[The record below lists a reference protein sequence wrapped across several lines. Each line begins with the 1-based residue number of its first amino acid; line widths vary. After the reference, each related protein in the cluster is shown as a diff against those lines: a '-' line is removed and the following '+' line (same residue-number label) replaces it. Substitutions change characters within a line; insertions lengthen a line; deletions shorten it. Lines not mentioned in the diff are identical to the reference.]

1 MAISKAERLLNLFFV
16 LLNTKRPISRHD
28 IRQKVSGYEN
38 CESDSSFER
47 MFERDK
53 DELRSTGIK
62 IETLSMDSLF
72 EDELGYRIDQNIF
85 ITKVIDWS
93 SDERIM
99 LNLAAA
105 IWKNTEFENLAKI
118 ASIKAGNVTS
128 ELSDSDSET
137 INDLNTLN
145 YRTILQSLQNKS
157 ALDFQYLALD
167 DSKPRKRKVIVKR
180 LYRLEKYWY
189 IEAID
194 IAAQVIKNYQINRIY
209 GQIRL
214 SQASQVEVNL
224 LKSLASPS
232 QEKRSVEVT
241 TTEDSR
247 LLIHITGGLVAG
259 EDKISFDYFD
269 VESFVN
275 NILFLSSIITDINH
289 DEVKKLYVSKLID
302 YRNVLK

>member
-16 LLNTKRPISRHD
+16 LLNTKRPISRND

-62 IETLSMDSLF
+62 IETLSMDALF
-72 EDELGYRIDQNIF
+72 DDELGYRIDQNIF
-85 ITKVIDWS
+85 ITKEIDWS
-93 SDERIM
+93 RDERIM

-118 ASIKAGNVTS
+118 ASIKTGNVTS
-128 ELSDSDSET
+128 EISDSDSET
-137 INDLNTLN
+137 INDLNMLN
-145 YRTILQSLQNKS
+145 YRIILQSLQSKS
-157 ALDFQYLALD
+157 ALEFQYVALD
-167 DSKPRKRKVIVKR
+167 DSKPRNRKVIAKR

-194 IAAQVIKNYQINRIY
+194 IADQLIKNYQINRIF

-214 SQASQVEVNL
+214 AQASQIEVNL
-224 LKSLASPS
+224 LKSLTSRP
-232 QEKRSVEVT
+232 QEKKSIEVS

-247 LLIHITGGLVAG
+247 LLTHITGGLVAG
-259 EDKISFDYFD
+259 EDKISLDYFD
-269 VESFVN
+269 SESFVN

-289 DEVKKLYVSKLID
+289 DEVKKLYISKLID

>member
-93 SDERIM
+93 SDERLM

-118 ASIKAGNVTS
+118 ASIKAGNVSS

-145 YRTILQSLQNKS
+145 YRTILQSLQNRS

-167 DSKPRKRKVIVKR
+167 DSKPRNRKVIVKR

-209 GQIRL
+209 GQIRQ

-232 QEKRSVEVT
+232 QEKKSVEVT

-247 LLIHITGGLVAG
+247 LLTHITGGLVAG
-259 EDKISFDYFD
+259 ENIISFDYFD
-269 VESFVN
+269 AESFVN
-275 NILFLSSIITDINH
+275 NILFLSSIITGINH
-289 DEVKKLYVSKLID
+289 DEVKKLYISKLID
-302 YRNVLK
+302 YRDVLK

>member
-128 ELSDSDSET
+128 EISDSDSET

-145 YRTILQSLQNKS
+145 YRTILQSLQNRS
-157 ALDFQYLALD
+157 VLDFQYLALD
-167 DSKPRKRKVIVKR
+167 DSKPRNRKVIVKR

-232 QEKRSVEVT
+232 QEKISVEVT

-247 LLIHITGGLVAG
+247 LLTHITGGLVAG

-269 VESFVN
+269 AESFVN
-275 NILFLSSIITDINH
+275 NILFLSSIITGINH
-289 DEVKKLYVSKLID
+289 DEVKKLYISKLID
-302 YRNVLK
+302 YRDVLK

>member
-128 ELSDSDSET
+128 EISDSDSET

-232 QEKRSVEVT
+232 QEKKSVEVT

-247 LLIHITGGLVAG
+247 LLTHITGGLVAG

-269 VESFVN
+269 AESFVN
-275 NILFLSSIITDINH
+275 NILFLSSIITGINH
-289 DEVKKLYVSKLID
+289 DEVKKLYISKLID
-302 YRNVLK
+302 YRDVLK

>member
-93 SDERIM
+93 SDERLM

-128 ELSDSDSET
+128 EISDSESET
-137 INDLNTLN
+137 INDLNTIN
-145 YRTILQSLQNKS
+145 YRTILQSLQNRS

-167 DSKPRKRKVIVKR
+167 DSKPRNRKVIVKR

-214 SQASQVEVNL
+214 SQVSQVEVNL
-224 LKSLASPS
+224 LKSLVSPS
-232 QEKRSVEVT
+232 QEKKSIKVT

-247 LLIHITGGLVAG
+247 LLTHITGGLVAG
-259 EDKISFDYFD
+259 ENIISFDYFD
-269 VESFVN
+269 AESFVN
-275 NILFLSSIITDINH
+275 NILFLSSIITDIDH
-289 DEVKKLYVSKLID
+289 DEVKKLYISKLID
-302 YRNVLK
+302 YREVFK

>member
-1 MAISKAERLLNLFFV
+1 VAISKAERLLNLFFV
-16 LLNTKRPISRHD
+16 LLNTKRPISRND

-62 IETLSMDSLF
+62 IETLSMDALF
-72 EDELGYRIDQNIF
+72 DDELGYRIDQNIF
-85 ITKVIDWS
+85 ITKEIDWS
-93 SDERIM
+93 RDERIM

-118 ASIKAGNVTS
+118 ASIKTGNVTS
-128 ELSDSDSET
+128 EISDSDSET
-137 INDLNTLN
+137 INDLNMLN
-145 YRTILQSLQNKS
+145 YRIILQSLQSKS
-157 ALDFQYLALD
+157 ALEFQYVALD
-167 DSKPRKRKVIVKR
+167 DSKPRNRKVIAKR

-194 IAAQVIKNYQINRIY
+194 IADQLIKNYQINRIF

-214 SQASQVEVNL
+214 AQASQIEVNL
-224 LKSLASPS
+224 LKSLTSRP
-232 QEKRSVEVT
+232 QEKKSIEVS

-247 LLIHITGGLVAG
+247 LLTHITGGLVAG
-259 EDKISFDYFD
+259 EDKISLDYFD
-269 VESFVN
+269 SESFVN

-289 DEVKKLYVSKLID
+289 DEVKKLYISKLID

>member
-1 MAISKAERLLNLFFV
+1 VAISKAERLLNLFFV
-16 LLNTKRPISRHD
+16 LLNTKRPISRND

-62 IETLSMDSLF
+62 IETLSMDTLF

-93 SDERIM
+93 RDERIM
-99 LNLAAA
+99 LNLASA

-118 ASIKAGNVTS
+118 ASIKTGNVTS
-128 ELSDSDSET
+128 EISDSDSET
-137 INDLNTLN
+137 INDLNMLN
-145 YRTILQSLQNKS
+145 YRIILQSLQSKS
-157 ALDFQYLALD
+157 ALEFQYVALD
-167 DSKPRKRKVIVKR
+167 DSKPRNRKVIAKR

-194 IAAQVIKNYQINRIY
+194 IAAQLIKNYQINRIY

-214 SQASQVEVNL
+214 AQASQIEVNL
-224 LKSLASPS
+224 LKSLTSPP
-232 QEKRSVEVT
+232 QEKKSIEVT

-247 LLIHITGGLVAG
+247 LLTHITGGLVAG

-269 VESFVN
+269 SESFVN

-289 DEVKKLYVSKLID
+289 DEVKKLYISKLID

>member
-85 ITKVIDWS
+85 ITKMIDWS
-93 SDERIM
+93 SDERLM

-137 INDLNTLN
+137 INDLDNLN
-145 YRTILQSLQNKS
+145 YRTILQSLQNRS

-167 DSKPRKRKVIVKR
+167 DSKPRNRKVIVKR

-214 SQASQVEVNL
+214 SQVSQVEVNL

-232 QEKRSVEVT
+232 QEKKSVEVT

-247 LLIHITGGLVAG
+247 LLTHITGGLVAG

-269 VESFVN
+269 AESFVS
-275 NILFLSSIITDINH
+275 NILFLSSIITGINH

>member
-128 ELSDSDSET
+128 EISDSDSET

-232 QEKRSVEVT
+232 QEKKSVEVT

-247 LLIHITGGLVAG
+247 LLTHITGGLVAG

-269 VESFVN
+269 AESFVN
-275 NILFLSSIITDINH
+275 NILFLSSIITGINH

>member
-128 ELSDSDSET
+128 EISDSDSET
-137 INDLNTLN
+137 INDLNTFN
-145 YRTILQSLQNKS
+145 YKDQMY
-157 ALDFQYLALD
+157 A
-167 DSKPRKRKVIVKR
+167 V
-180 LYRLEKYWY
+180 
-189 IEAID
+189 
-194 IAAQVIKNYQINRIY
+194 
-209 GQIRL
+209 
-214 SQASQVEVNL
+214 
-224 LKSLASPS
+224 
-232 QEKRSVEVT
+232 
-241 TTEDSR
+241 
-247 LLIHITGGLVAG
+247 
-259 EDKISFDYFD
+259 
-269 VESFVN
+269 
-275 NILFLSSIITDINH
+275 
-289 DEVKKLYVSKLID
+289 
-302 YRNVLK
+302 

>member
-128 ELSDSDSET
+128 EISDSDSET
-137 INDLNTLN
+137 INDLNTFN

-232 QEKRSVEVT
+232 QEKKSVEVT

-247 LLIHITGGLVAG
+247 LLTHITGGLVAG

-269 VESFVN
+269 AESFVN
-275 NILFLSSIITDINH
+275 NILFLSSIITGINH
-289 DEVKKLYVSKLID
+289 DEVKKLYISKLID
-302 YRNVLK
+302 YRDVLK

>member
-128 ELSDSDSET
+128 EISDSDSET

-275 NILFLSSIITDINH
+275 NILFLSSIITNINH

>member
-128 ELSDSDSET
+128 EISDSDSEI

-145 YRTILQSLQNKS
+145 YRTILQSLQNRS

-167 DSKPRKRKVIVKR
+167 DSKPRNRKVIVKR

-209 GQIRL
+209 GQIRQ

-224 LKSLASPS
+224 LKSLVSPS
-232 QEKRSVEVT
+232 QEKKSVEVT

-247 LLIHITGGLVAG
+247 LLTHITGGLVAG
-259 EDKISFDYFD
+259 EDIISFDYFD
-269 VESFVN
+269 AESFVN
-275 NILFLSSIITDINH
+275 NILFLSSIITGINH
-289 DEVKKLYVSKLID
+289 DEVKKLYISKLID
-302 YRNVLK
+302 YRDVLK

>member
-137 INDLNTLN
+137 INDLKTLN
-145 YRTILQSLQNKS
+145 YRTILQSLQNRS

-167 DSKPRKRKVIVKR
+167 DSKPRNRKVIVKR

-214 SQASQVEVNL
+214 SQAIQVEVNL

-232 QEKRSVEVT
+232 QEKKSVEVT

-247 LLIHITGGLVAG
+247 LLTHITGGLVAG

-269 VESFVN
+269 AESFVN

>member
-128 ELSDSDSET
+128 EISDSDSET
-137 INDLNTLN
+137 INDLNTFN
-145 YRTILQSLQNKS
+145 YRTILQSLQNRS

>member
-128 ELSDSDSET
+128 EISDSDSET

-145 YRTILQSLQNKS
+145 YRTILQSLQNRS

-167 DSKPRKRKVIVKR
+167 DSKPRNRKVIVKR

-232 QEKRSVEVT
+232 QEKKSVEVT

-247 LLIHITGGLVAG
+247 LLTHITGGLVAG

-269 VESFVN
+269 AESFVN

>member
-128 ELSDSDSET
+128 ELSDSDSEI

-145 YRTILQSLQNKS
+145 YRTILQSLQNRS

-167 DSKPRKRKVIVKR
+167 DSKPRNRKVIVKR

-214 SQASQVEVNL
+214 SQVSQVEVNL
-224 LKSLASPS
+224 LKSLVSPS
-232 QEKRSVEVT
+232 QEKKSIKVT

-247 LLIHITGGLVAG
+247 LVTHITGGLVVG

-269 VESFVN
+269 AESFVN
-275 NILFLSSIITDINH
+275 NILFLSSIITDIDH
-289 DEVKKLYVSKLID
+289 DEVKKLYISKLID
-302 YRNVLK
+302 YRDVLK

>member
-128 ELSDSDSET
+128 EISDSDSET

-167 DSKPRKRKVIVKR
+167 DSKPRNRKVIVKR

-224 LKSLASPS
+224 LKSLARSS
-232 QEKRSVEVT
+232 QEKKSIEVT

-247 LLIHITGGLVAG
+247 LLTHITGGLVAG

-269 VESFVN
+269 AESFVN

>member
-85 ITKVIDWS
+85 ITKMIDWS
-93 SDERIM
+93 SDERLM

-194 IAAQVIKNYQINRIY
+194 IAVQVIKNYQINRIY
-209 GQIRL
+209 GQIQQ
-214 SQASQVEVNL
+214 SQASQVEMNL

-232 QEKRSVEVT
+232 QEKKSVEVT

-247 LLIHITGGLVAG
+247 LLTHITGGLVAG

-269 VESFVN
+269 AESFVN
-275 NILFLSSIITDINH
+275 NILFLSSIITGINH
-289 DEVKKLYVSKLID
+289 DEVKKLYISKLID
-302 YRNVLK
+302 YRDVLK

>member
-1 MAISKAERLLNLFFV
+1 VAISKAERLLNLFFV
-16 LLNTKRPISRHD
+16 LLNTKRPISRND

-62 IETLSMDSLF
+62 IETLSMDALF

-93 SDERIM
+93 RDERIM

-118 ASIKAGNVTS
+118 ASIKTGNVTS
-128 ELSDSDSET
+128 EISDSDSET

-145 YRTILQSLQNKS
+145 YRIILQSLQSKS
-157 ALDFQYLALD
+157 ALEFHYVALD
-167 DSKPRKRKVIVKR
+167 DSKPRNRKVIAKR

-194 IAAQVIKNYQINRIY
+194 IAAQLIKNYQINRIY
-209 GQIRL
+209 GKIRL
-214 SQASQVEVNL
+214 AQASQIEVNL
-224 LKSLASPS
+224 LKSLTSPP
-232 QEKRSVEVT
+232 QEKKSIEVT

-247 LLIHITGGLVAG
+247 LLTHITGGLVAG

-269 VESFVN
+269 SESFVN

-289 DEVKKLYVSKLID
+289 DEVKKLYISKLID

>member
-93 SDERIM
+93 SDERLM

-137 INDLNTLN
+137 INDLDNLN
-145 YRTILQSLQNKS
+145 YRTILQSLQNRS

-167 DSKPRKRKVIVKR
+167 DSKPRNRKVIVKR

-232 QEKRSVEVT
+232 QEKKSVEVT

-247 LLIHITGGLVAG
+247 LLTHITGGLVAG
-259 EDKISFDYFD
+259 EDIISFDYFD
-269 VESFVN
+269 AESFVN
-275 NILFLSSIITDINH
+275 NILFLSSIITGINH
-289 DEVKKLYVSKLID
+289 DEVKKLYISKLID
-302 YRNVLK
+302 YRDVLK

>member
-16 LLNTKRPISRHD
+16 LLNTKRPISRND

-62 IETLSMDSLF
+62 IETLSMDTLF

-93 SDERIM
+93 RDERIM
-99 LNLAAA
+99 LNLASA

-118 ASIKAGNVTS
+118 ATIKTGNVTS
-128 ELSDSDSET
+128 EISDSDSET
-137 INDLNTLN
+137 INDLNMLN
-145 YRTILQSLQNKS
+145 YRIILQSLQSKS
-157 ALDFQYLALD
+157 ALEFQYVALD
-167 DSKPRKRKVIVKR
+167 DSKPRNRKVIAKR

-194 IAAQVIKNYQINRIY
+194 IAAQLIKNYQINRIY

-214 SQASQVEVNL
+214 AQASQIEVNL
-224 LKSLASPS
+224 LKSLTSPPK
-232 QEKRSVEVT
+232 EKKSIEVT

-247 LLIHITGGLVAG
+247 LLTHITGGLVAG

-269 VESFVN
+269 SESFVN

-289 DEVKKLYVSKLID
+289 DEVKKLYISKLID

>member
-16 LLNTKRPISRHD
+16 LLNTKRPISRND

-62 IETLSMDSLF
+62 IETLSMDALF
-72 EDELGYRIDQNIF
+72 DDELGYRIDQNIF
-85 ITKVIDWS
+85 ITKEIDWS
-93 SDERIM
+93 RDERIM

-118 ASIKAGNVTS
+118 ASIKTGNVTS
-128 ELSDSDSET
+128 EISESDSET
-137 INDLNTLN
+137 INDLNMLN

-157 ALDFQYLALD
+157 ALEFQYVALD
-167 DSKPRKRKVIVKR
+167 DSKPRNRKVIAKR

-194 IAAQVIKNYQINRIY
+194 IAAQLIKNYQINRIY

-214 SQASQVEVNL
+214 AQASQIEVNL
-224 LKSLASPS
+224 LKSLTSPP
-232 QEKRSVEVT
+232 QEKKSIEVT

-247 LLIHITGGLVAG
+247 LLTHITGGIVAG
-259 EDKISFDYFD
+259 VDKISFDYFD
-269 VESFVN
+269 SESFVN

-289 DEVKKLYVSKLID
+289 DEVKKLYISKLID

>member
-16 LLNTKRPISRHD
+16 LLNTKRPISRND

-62 IETLSMDSLF
+62 IETLSMDTLF

-93 SDERIM
+93 RDERIM
-99 LNLAAA
+99 LNLASA

-118 ASIKAGNVTS
+118 ASIKTGNVTS
-128 ELSDSDSET
+128 EISDSDSET
-137 INDLNTLN
+137 INDLNMLN
-145 YRTILQSLQNKS
+145 YRIILQSLQSKS
-157 ALDFQYLALD
+157 ALEFQYVALD
-167 DSKPRKRKVIVKR
+167 DSKPRNRKVIAKR

-194 IAAQVIKNYQINRIY
+194 IAAQLIKNYQINRIY
-209 GQIRL
+209 GKIRL
-214 SQASQVEVNL
+214 AKASQIEVNL
-224 LKSLASPS
+224 LKSLTSPP
-232 QEKRSVEVT
+232 QEKKSIEVT

-247 LLIHITGGLVAG
+247 LLTHITGGLVAG

-269 VESFVN
+269 SESFVN

-289 DEVKKLYVSKLID
+289 DEVKKLYISKLID

>member
-16 LLNTKRPISRHD
+16 LLNTKRPISRND

-62 IETLSMDSLF
+62 IETLSMDALF

-93 SDERIM
+93 RDERIM

-118 ASIKAGNVTS
+118 ASIKTGNVTS
-128 ELSDSDSET
+128 EISDSDSET
-137 INDLNTLN
+137 INDLNMLN
-145 YRTILQSLQNKS
+145 YRTILQSLQSKS
-157 ALDFQYLALD
+157 ALEFQYVALD
-167 DSKPRKRKVIVKR
+167 DSKPRNRKVIAKR

-194 IAAQVIKNYQINRIY
+194 IAAQLIKNYQINRIY

-214 SQASQVEVNL
+214 AQASQIEVNL
-224 LKSLASPS
+224 LKSLTSPP
-232 QEKRSVEVT
+232 QEKNSIEVT

-247 LLIHITGGLVAG
+247 LLTHITGGSVAG

-269 VESFVN
+269 SESFVN
-275 NILFLSSIITDINH
+275 NLLFLSSIITDINH
-289 DEVKKLYVSKLID
+289 DEVKKLYISKLID

>member
-85 ITKVIDWS
+85 ITKMIDWS
-93 SDERIM
+93 SDERLM

-137 INDLNTLN
+137 INDLDNLN
-145 YRTILQSLQNKS
+145 YRTILQSLQNRS

-167 DSKPRKRKVIVKR
+167 DSKPRNRKVIVKR

-194 IAAQVIKNYQINRIY
+194 IAVQVIKNYQINRIY
-209 GQIRL
+209 GQIRQ

-232 QEKRSVEVT
+232 QEKKSVEVT

-247 LLIHITGGLVAG
+247 LLTHITGGLVAG

-269 VESFVN
+269 AESFVN
-275 NILFLSSIITDINH
+275 NILFLSSIITGINH
-289 DEVKKLYVSKLID
+289 DEVKKLYISKLID
-302 YRNVLK
+302 YRDVLK

>member
-128 ELSDSDSET
+128 EISDSDSET
-137 INDLNTLN
+137 INDLNTFN

-194 IAAQVIKNYQINRIY
+194 IAAQVIKNYQISRIY

>member
-93 SDERIM
+93 SDERLM

-105 IWKNTEFENLAKI
+105 IWRNTEFENLAKV

-167 DSKPRKRKVIVKR
+167 DSKPRNRKVIVKR

-224 LKSLASPS
+224 LKSLASSS
-232 QEKRSVEVT
+232 QEKKSVEVT

-247 LLIHITGGLVAG
+247 LLTHITGGLVAG

-269 VESFVN
+269 AESFVN
-275 NILFLSSIITDINH
+275 NILFLSSIITGINH
-289 DEVKKLYVSKLID
+289 DEVKKLYISKLID
-302 YRNVLK
+302 YRDVLK

>member
-1 MAISKAERLLNLFFV
+1 M
-16 LLNTKRPISRHD
+16 
-28 IRQKVSGYEN
+28 SGYEN

-62 IETLSMDSLF
+62 IETLSMDTLF

-93 SDERIM
+93 RDERIM
-99 LNLAAA
+99 LNLASA

-118 ASIKAGNVTS
+118 ASIKTGNVTS
-128 ELSDSDSET
+128 EISDSYSET
-137 INDLNTLN
+137 INDLNMLN
-145 YRTILQSLQNKS
+145 YRIILQSLQSKS
-157 ALDFQYLALD
+157 ALEFQYVALD
-167 DSKPRKRKVIVKR
+167 DSKPRNRKVIAKR

-194 IAAQVIKNYQINRIY
+194 IAAQLIKNYQINRIY

-214 SQASQVEVNL
+214 AQASQIEVNL
-224 LKSLASPS
+224 LKSLTSPP
-232 QEKRSVEVT
+232 QEKNSIEVT

-247 LLIHITGGLVAG
+247 LLTHITGGSVTG

-269 VESFVN
+269 SESFVN
-275 NILFLSSIITDINH
+275 NLLFLSSIITDINH
-289 DEVKKLYVSKLID
+289 DEVKKLYISKLID

>member
-93 SDERIM
+93 SDERLM

-128 ELSDSDSET
+128 EISDSDSET

-145 YRTILQSLQNKS
+145 YRTILQSLQNRS

-167 DSKPRKRKVIVKR
+167 DSKPRNRKVIVKR

-232 QEKRSVEVT
+232 QEKKSVEVT

-247 LLIHITGGLVAG
+247 LLTHITGGLVAG

-269 VESFVN
+269 AESFVN

>member
-16 LLNTKRPISRHD
+16 LLNTKRPISRND

-62 IETLSMDSLF
+62 IETLSMDTLF

-93 SDERIM
+93 RDERIM
-99 LNLAAA
+99 LNLASA

-118 ASIKAGNVTS
+118 ASIKTGNVTS
-128 ELSDSDSET
+128 EISDSDSET
-137 INDLNTLN
+137 INDLNMLN
-145 YRTILQSLQNKS
+145 YRIILQSLQSKS
-157 ALDFQYLALD
+157 ALEFQYVALD
-167 DSKPRKRKVIVKR
+167 DSKPRNRKVIAKR

-194 IAAQVIKNYQINRIY
+194 IAAQLIKNYQINRIY

-214 SQASQVEVNL
+214 AQASQIEVNL
-224 LKSLASPS
+224 LKSLTSPP
-232 QEKRSVEVT
+232 QEKKSIEVT

-247 LLIHITGGLVAG
+247 LLTHITGGLVAG

-269 VESFVN
+269 SESFVN

-289 DEVKKLYVSKLID
+289 DEVKKLYISKLID

>member
-1 MAISKAERLLNLFFV
+1 VAISKAERLLNLFFV
-16 LLNTKRPISRHD
+16 LLNTKRPISRND

-62 IETLSMDSLF
+62 IETLSIDTLF

-93 SDERIM
+93 RDERIM

-118 ASIKAGNVTS
+118 ASIKTGNVTS
-128 ELSDSDSET
+128 EISDSDSET
-137 INDLNTLN
+137 INDLNMLN
-145 YRTILQSLQNKS
+145 YRTILQSLQSKS
-157 ALDFQYLALD
+157 ALEFQYVALD
-167 DSKPRKRKVIVKR
+167 DSKPRNRKVIAKR

-194 IAAQVIKNYQINRIY
+194 IAAQLIKNYQINRIY

-214 SQASQVEVNL
+214 AQASQIEVNL
-224 LKSLASPS
+224 LKSLTSPP
-232 QEKRSVEVT
+232 QEKKSIEVT

-247 LLIHITGGLVAG
+247 LLTHITGGLVAG

-269 VESFVN
+269 SESFVN

-289 DEVKKLYVSKLID
+289 DEVKKLYISKLID

>member
-128 ELSDSDSET
+128 EISDSDSET

-224 LKSLASPS
+224 LKSLASPLQDKKS
-232 QEKRSVEVT
+232 IEVT

-247 LLIHITGGLVAG
+247 LLTHITGGLVAG

-269 VESFVN
+269 AESFVN
-275 NILFLSSIITDINH
+275 NILFLSSIITGINH
-289 DEVKKLYVSKLID
+289 DEVKKLYVSKLIN
-302 YRNVLK
+302 YRNILK

>member
-93 SDERIM
+93 SDERLM

-128 ELSDSDSET
+128 EISDSESET
-137 INDLNTLN
+137 INDLNTIN
-145 YRTILQSLQNKS
+145 YRTILQSLQNRS

-167 DSKPRKRKVIVKR
+167 DSKPRNRKVIVKR

-194 IAAQVIKNYQINRIY
+194 IAVQVIKNYQINRIY

-214 SQASQVEVNL
+214 SQVSQVEVNL
-224 LKSLASPS
+224 LKSLVSPS
-232 QEKRSVEVT
+232 QEKKSIKVT

-247 LLIHITGGLVAG
+247 LVTHITGGLVVG

-269 VESFVN
+269 AESFVN
-275 NILFLSSIITDINH
+275 NILFLSSIITGINH
-289 DEVKKLYVSKLID
+289 DEVKKLYISKLID
-302 YRNVLK
+302 YRDVLK

>member
-93 SDERIM
+93 SDERLM

-145 YRTILQSLQNKS
+145 YRTILQSLQNRS

-167 DSKPRKRKVIVKR
+167 DSKPRNRKVIVKR

-232 QEKRSVEVT
+232 QEKKSVEVT

-247 LLIHITGGLVAG
+247 LLTHITGGLVAG

-269 VESFVN
+269 AESFVN
-275 NILFLSSIITDINH
+275 NILFLSSIITGINH
-289 DEVKKLYVSKLID
+289 DEVKKLYISKLID
-302 YRNVLK
+302 YRDVLK

>member
-128 ELSDSDSET
+128 EISDSDSET

-194 IAAQVIKNYQINRIY
+194 IAAQLIKNYQINRIY

-224 LKSLASPS
+224 LKSLASPLQDKKS
-232 QEKRSVEVT
+232 IEVT

-247 LLIHITGGLVAG
+247 LLTHITGGLVAG

-269 VESFVN
+269 AESFVN
-275 NILFLSSIITDINH
+275 NILFLSSIITGINH
-289 DEVKKLYVSKLID
+289 DEVKKLYISKLID
-302 YRNVLK
+302 YRDVLK

>member
-1 MAISKAERLLNLFFV
+1 VAISKAERLLNLFFV
-16 LLNTKRPISRHD
+16 LLNTKRPISRND

-62 IETLSMDSLF
+62 IETLSMDALF

-93 SDERIM
+93 RDERIM

-118 ASIKAGNVTS
+118 ASIKTGNVTS
-128 ELSDSDSET
+128 EISDSDSET
-137 INDLNTLN
+137 INDLNMLN
-145 YRTILQSLQNKS
+145 YRTILQSLQSKS
-157 ALDFQYLALD
+157 ALEFQYVALD
-167 DSKPRKRKVIVKR
+167 DSKPRNRKVIAKR

-194 IAAQVIKNYQINRIY
+194 IAAQLIKNYQINRIY

-214 SQASQVEVNL
+214 AQASQIEVNL
-224 LKSLASPS
+224 LKSLTSPP
-232 QEKRSVEVT
+232 QEKNSIEVT

-247 LLIHITGGLVAG
+247 LLTHITGGSVAG

-269 VESFVN
+269 SESFVN
-275 NILFLSSIITDINH
+275 NLLFLSSIITDINH
-289 DEVKKLYVSKLID
+289 DEVKKLYISKLID

>member
-1 MAISKAERLLNLFFV
+1 VAISKAERLLNLFFV
-16 LLNTKRPISRHD
+16 LLNTKRPISRND

-62 IETLSMDSLF
+62 IETLTMDALF

-93 SDERIM
+93 RDERIM

-105 IWKNTEFENLAKI
+105 IWKNTEFENLAKN
-118 ASIKAGNVTS
+118 ASIKTGNVTS
-128 ELSDSDSET
+128 EISDSDSET
-137 INDLNTLN
+137 INDLDMLN

-157 ALDFQYLALD
+157 ALEFQYLALD
-167 DSKPRKRKVIVKR
+167 DSKPRNRKVIAKR

-194 IAAQVIKNYQINRIY
+194 IAAQLIKNYQINRIY
-209 GQIRL
+209 GKIRL
-214 SQASQVEVNL
+214 AQASQIEVNL
-224 LKSLASPS
+224 LKSLTSPP
-232 QEKRSVEVT
+232 QEKKSIEVT

-247 LLIHITGGLVAG
+247 LLTHITGGLVAG

-269 VESFVN
+269 SESFVN

-289 DEVKKLYVSKLID
+289 DEVKKLYISKLID

>member
-85 ITKVIDWS
+85 ITKMIDWS
-93 SDERIM
+93 SDERLM

-128 ELSDSDSET
+128 EISDSDSET

-194 IAAQVIKNYQINRIY
+194 IAAQLIKNYQINRIY

-232 QEKRSVEVT
+232 QEKKSVEVT

-247 LLIHITGGLVAG
+247 LLTHITGGLVAG

-269 VESFVN
+269 AESFVN
-275 NILFLSSIITDINH
+275 NILFLSSIITGINH
-289 DEVKKLYVSKLID
+289 DEVKKLYISKLID
-302 YRNVLK
+302 YRDVLK

>member
-85 ITKVIDWS
+85 ITKMIDWS
-93 SDERIM
+93 SDERLM

-128 ELSDSDSET
+128 ELSDSDSEI

-145 YRTILQSLQNKS
+145 YRTILQSLQNRS
-157 ALDFQYLALD
+157 ALDFLYLALD
-167 DSKPRKRKVIVKR
+167 DSRPRNRKVIVKR

-214 SQASQVEVNL
+214 SQVSQVEVNL
-224 LKSLASPS
+224 LKSLVSPS
-232 QEKRSVEVT
+232 QEKKSIKVT

-247 LLIHITGGLVAG
+247 LVTHITGGLVVG

-269 VESFVN
+269 AESFVN
-275 NILFLSSIITDINH
+275 NILFLSSIITDIDH
-289 DEVKKLYVSKLID
+289 DEVKKLYISKLID
-302 YRNVLK
+302 YREVLK